1 MPISAQNKPDTASAA
16 SDQKVLDN
24 RTFGLIFAAIF
35 LIIAL
40 FPLLFGNGLRNW
52 ALIVTGAFTVTA
64 LALPSAL
71 SPLNKLW
78 AKFGMLMHK
87 VTNPLLMGLVFFI
100 TVLPTGII
108 LKLLGKDPMRRK
120 RDESAESYWIERQP
134 SSIKAEFF
142 NQQF

>member
-1 MPISAQNKPDTASAA
+1 MPTSSQKEPATVNAPTE
-16 SDQKVLDN
+16 QKVLDN

-52 ALIVTGAFTVTA
+52 ALIITGAFTVTA
-64 LALPSAL
+64 LALPRAL
-71 SPLNKLW
+71 APLNKLW
-78 AKFGMLMHK
+78 AKFGMVMHK
-87 VTNPLLMGLVFFI
+87 ITNPILMGLVFFI

-120 RDESAESYWIERQP
+120 RDESAESYWIERKP
-134 SSIKAEFF
+134 SAIKAEFF